1 MEPES
6 LELEENHDEVQELDV
21 PGHVREVTHVLTLEE
36 IANLAGEEGQPAETL
51 MNVVALI
58 AKRFQTDVCSA
69 YLLEPDRANLVLTA
83 TVGLRRECIGNLRM
97 AINEGLAGLVAEQVR
112 PVAVGLAQS
121 HPRFKYFREAGED
134 AYQSFL
140 GVPLIDRGV
149 LQGVLVVQ
157 TIEPRAFREDEIH
170 MLTQAAAQVA
180 PVVSEARTLDRFI
193 APAQERLWALARNLW
208 WSWDHDAVSLF
219 RDLDPVRWRQLNQNP
234 VSLLAEFPLAKLES
248 RAAELVLHSRINYAY
263 RRLQEYLQA
272 DRTWGTRHAGV
283 LRPSPVA
290 YFSAEFGIHESL
302 PVYSGGL
309 GVLSGDH
316 IKSASDLA
324 IPLVG
329 IGLFYG
335 QGYFRQ
341 RLDRDGWQQEEYLET
356 DVNQLPLE
364 VAISKSGRPVVVKIE
379 TRSGSIHAKVWRV
392 KVGRCDLF
400 LLDSDVEGNV
410 PDDREL
416 TSRLYGGDARTR
428 IRQEVLLGVGG
439 FKALK
444 AMGIA
449 PGVLHLNE
457 GHSGFAVLEAIR
469 SRMKEE
475 GITFEGAVPRVSRE
489 VVFTTHTPVP
499 AGHDRFDAD
508 LIEEHLGPLRERLGL
523 SQESLM
529 GLGRESPNNQQETFC
544 MTVLGLRLSRRANAV
559 SALHGEVSRA
569 MWTGL
574 CPGQP
579 EDEVPIG
586 HITNGVHVPS
596 WLAPQMFRLYDRHL
610 GTNWHQRS
618 SDARTWE
625 GIENVD
631 DGELWETHLS
641 LKSQLLEFV
650 RRRAVEQAERRF
662 ESREVLQRLGRVLS
676 PDALTI
682 GFARR
687 FATYKRANLILTD
700 IESLASMVNDPKR
713 PVQFVFAGKAHPNDE
728 PGKRVLQQIAEL
740 MRNGRFGDKFVFV
753 EDYDINVG
761 RYFVQGVDVWLNNP
775 RRPLEASGTSGQKVV
790 LNGGLN
796 LSVLDG
802 WWAEAYDGRNG
813 FAIGTGRTHSNMNV
827 HDTRDGEDLHRAL
840 RDEVIPLFYQ
850 RDRDGLPR
858 GWIQRMKRTIRTLG
872 WRFNADRMVM
882 DYTLKCYVPAA
893 GGTSSDMRFAY

>member
-6 LELEENHDEVQELDV
+6 LQLDQKRDDTQELSFTIRA
-21 PGHVREVTHVLTLEE
+21 REAADVLTLEE
-36 IANLAGEEGQPAETL
+36 IANLAAKEGEPAETL

-58 AKRFQTDVCSA
+58 AKRFETDVCSA
-69 YLLEPDRANLVLTA
+69 YLLEPDRANLVLAA
-83 TVGLRRECIGNLRM
+83 TVGLRRECIGRLRM
-97 AINEGLAGLVAEQVR
+97 AIHEGLAGLVAEQVH
-112 PVAVGLAQS
+112 PVAVEHAQS
-121 HPRFKYFREAGED
+121 HPRFKYFHEAGED

-140 GVPLIDRGV
+140 GVPLVDRGV

-157 TIEPRAFREDEIH
+157 TIEPRAFRDDEIQ
-170 MLTQAAAQVA
+170 MLSEAAAQVA
-180 PVVSEARTLDRFI
+180 PVVSEARTLDRFL

-219 RDLDPVRWRQLNQNP
+219 RDLDPLRWRQLNQNP
-234 VSLLAEFPLAKLES
+234 ISLLAEFPLAKLEA
-248 RAAELVLHSRINYAY
+248 RATELVLHSRINYAY
-263 RRLQEYLQA
+263 RRLQEYLSA

-283 LRPSPVA
+283 LRPLPVA

-309 GVLSGDH
+309 GVLAGDH

-329 IGLFYG
+329 VGLFYG

-341 RLDRDGWQQEEYLET
+341 HLDQSGWQQEEYLQT
-356 DVNQLPLE
+356 DVTQLPLE
-364 VAISKSGRPVVVKIE
+364 AAIGKNGRPVVVKIE
-379 TRSGSIHAKVWRV
+379 TRTGPIHAKVWRV
-392 KVGRCDLF
+392 AVGRCDLF
-400 LLDSDVEGNV
+400 LLDSDVEGNDR
-410 PDDREL
+410 DDRKL

-428 IRQEVLLGVGG
+428 IRQELVLGVGG
-439 FKALK
+439 FRALK
-444 AMGIA
+444 AMGIT

-457 GHSGFAVLEAIR
+457 GHSGFAVLEALR
-469 SRMKEE
+469 TRVQEE
-475 GITFEGAVPRVSRE
+475 GIAFDGAVPRVSRE

-499 AGHDRFDAD
+499 AGHDRFNAE
-508 LIEEHLGPLRERLGL
+508 LIEEHLGPLRDELGL

-529 GLGRESPNNQQETFC
+529 GLGREKPGDQQETFC

-574 CPGQP
+574 CPGKP

-610 GTNWHQRS
+610 GTNWNQRG

-625 GIENVD
+625 NIEAVD

-650 RRRAVEQAERRF
+650 RRRAVEQAEHRG
-662 ESREVLQRLGRVLS
+662 EASEVLQRFSKVLS

-687 FATYKRANLILTD
+687 FATYKRANLILRD
-700 IESLASMVNDPKR
+700 IENLASMVNDPKR

-728 PGKRVLQQIAEL
+728 PGKKLLQQIAEL
-740 MRNGRFGDKFVFV
+740 MRNTRFADKFVFV

-796 LSVLDG
+796 LSILDG
-802 WWAEAYDGRNG
+802 WWAEAYDGMNG
-813 FAIGTGRTHSNMNV
+813 FAIGTGRTHADVNL
-827 HDTRDGEDLHRAL
+827 HDARDGEDLHRAL
-840 RDEVIPLFYQ
+840 KEEVIPLFYQ

-858 GWIQRMKRTIRTLG
+858 GWIKRMKRTIRTLG

-882 DYTLKCYVPAA
+882 DYTQKCYVPAA
-893 GGTSSDMRFAY
+893 GGTSSDMRSSG